1 MKAETSFEA
10 RSFLQDFG
18 PARSRGESPG
28 VYSVCSSHAW
38 VLEAAMR
45 HALGVGGPL
54 LIEATCNQ
62 ANQFGG
68 YTGMTA
74 ADFRCLVE
82 SIASRVGFPAGQFVL
97 GGDHLG
103 PYPWQTLTAE
113 KAMENAVEMVR
124 NYVRAGFVKIH
135 LDASMPCMG
144 DPTPLP
150 EETIAER
157 AATLACAAESSVAG
171 AEPVYVIG
179 TEVPTPGGAVDD
191 LETSVTQP
199 AMAGQAIE
207 SHRRAFHRVGLE
219 SAWDRVIALVVQPGV
234 EFGHEKVLDY
244 DAKKAASLSRFL
256 ASQSS
261 LVFEAHSTDYQR
273 PNALRELVRDGFA
286 ILKVGPALT
295 FAMRQAIFAL
305 AHIEEECFAGRDC
318 SGLLRALRKTML
330 EQPKH
335 WQKHYSI
342 DPRQATFREFERLL
356 FYSYSDRIR
365 YYWSDP
371 VVRAALEKLIGNLD
385 ERALPETLVAEFLP
399 RQYCKVRAGR
409 LECRPL
415 ALIFDRI
422 GEELAPY
429 SAACREG

>member
-1 MKAETSFEA
+1 
-10 RSFLQDFG
+10 
-18 PARSRGESPG
+18 
-28 VYSVCSSHAW
+28 
-38 VLEAAMR
+38 MR
-45 HALGVGGPL
+45 HALDRGGPL

-74 ADFRCLVE
+74 ADFRRQVE
-82 SIASRVGFPAGQFVL
+82 SIAGRVGFPASRLIL

-103 PYPWQTLTAE
+103 PFPWQSLNAAR
-113 KAMENAVEMVR
+113 AMENALEMVR
-124 NYVRAGFVKIH
+124 SYVRAGFAKIH
-135 LDASMPCMG
+135 LDASMPCMD

-150 EETIAER
+150 DETIAER
-157 AATLACAAESSVAG
+157 AATLARVAESCVTG

-179 TEVPTPGGAVDD
+179 TEVPTPGGAVEE
-191 LETSVTQP
+191 LETKVTRP
-199 AMAGQAIE
+199 EMAGQAIE
-207 SHRRAFHRVGLE
+207 SHRRAFHADGLE

-244 DAKKAASLSRFL
+244 DAAKAAALSRFL
-256 ASQSS
+256 AGQSA

-273 PNALRELVRDGFA
+273 PGALRELVRDGFA

-305 AHIEEECFAGRDC
+305 AHIEEECFPDRDC
-318 SGLLRALRKTML
+318 SGLLRTLRKTML
-330 EQPKH
+330 EQPQH
-335 WQKHYSI
+335 WQKHYSV
-342 DPRQATFREFERLL
+342 DPRQAAFREFERLL

-365 YYWSDP
+365 YYWTDP
-371 VVRAALEKLIGNLD
+371 GVRAAVEKLLRNLE
-385 ERALPETLVAEFLP
+385 ERILPETLLAEWLP
-399 RQYCKVRAGR
+399 RQYSKARAGR

-422 GEELAPY
+422 GEALAPY
-429 SAACREG
+429 SAACRGGVSVAEFAGA